1 MGISTLC
8 CLEKVLWMTQWPLC
22 FHRKSNYCIFSYPQN
37 STRSML
43 LHKIKVSL
51 FLCGFWAF
59 FPLVMLKF
67 NAELWDRAAVPCI
80 IAPLHRQTALCLHL
94 LEDFLWP
101 MTLFYRR
108 ADIRFVLNYKCQFKT
123 SLENWTNTEYTWQ
136 PCLFYISGLL
146 WPTSPEG
153 QTHTCLMPQPFSSQ
167 WGFSWGFSAAPL
179 WWVQPQESS
188 QLSYPFSETC
198 FEMKITNTKSDL
210 SRLIFS
216 LLGEKARCSCV
227 LVLCP

>member
-1 MGISTLC
+1 
-8 CLEKVLWMTQWPLC
+8 
-22 FHRKSNYCIFSYPQN
+22 
-37 STRSML
+37 
-43 LHKIKVSL
+43 
-51 FLCGFWAF
+51 
-59 FPLVMLKF
+59 MLKF

-198 FEMKITNTKSDL
+198 FETKITNTKSDL

-216 LLGEKARCSCV
+216 FLGEKARLQLCV
-227 LVLCP
+227 SVASLTPLPRHQVHQAALLPAAGDGPLLPHVLEHLPAGRSLRVHRWAVSGYDC